1 MIGHGNVILMLDY
14 EYRFYLNTPS
24 IPTYTMSVRVLLI
37 HMYYLVRMLQCQHKK
52 VCRIETVGSI
62 SSRRTHL
69 GIREF
74 EGITASTDISKH
86 FVSLGVKYLSF
97 PVVGSRPATT
107 SDNFV

>member
-1 MIGHGNVILMLDY
+1 MIWHGNVILMLDY

-24 IPTYTMSVRVLLI
+24 IPNYTLSVRVLLI
-37 HMYYLVRMLQCQHKK
+37 HMYYLVRMLQCQYKK
-52 VCRIETVGSI
+52 VCRIEAVGSI
-62 SSRRTHL
+62 SSRKTHL
-69 GIREF
+69 GIRVF